1 MPYMAQARERYR
13 KKIKFPDGSIV
24 EAVIWE
30 LPETM
35 KERPHGFKYRLNYS
49 AADGATLVR
58 YDNELGKGDHRHLGD
73 EETAYD
79 FQDIDQLLEDFWR
92 DVDESMEIKKN
103 D

>member
-1 MPYMAQARERYR
+1 MANASERYR

-30 LPETM
+30 LPDPIL
-35 KERPHGFKYRLNYS
+35 ERPHGFKYRLNYS

-73 EETAYD
+73 EEIAYD
-79 FQDIDQLLEDFWR
+79 FQNIDQLLEDFWR
-92 DVDESMEIKKN
+92 DVEESMEIEQN